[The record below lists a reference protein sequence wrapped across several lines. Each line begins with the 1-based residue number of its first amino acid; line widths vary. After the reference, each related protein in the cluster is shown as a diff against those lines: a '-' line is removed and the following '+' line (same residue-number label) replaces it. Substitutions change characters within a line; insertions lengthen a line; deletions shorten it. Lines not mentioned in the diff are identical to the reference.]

1 MNNHNSVFRG
11 GTVKTPQEELPEPLG
26 SFARPLCAHIR
37 PDPPGRRGNAVRR
50 RIYWDQ
56 TGIKPGSTHF
66 GAADPQELG
75 FWPCH
80 SPGVALGTGSCGSL
94 AVTSSSPS
102 PTRGFKA
109 ESSTI
114 RVSLIPPRCRG
125 GEEEW
130 SKVHR
135 GEFHV
140 GQAAPGGLRAQRYAS
155 GWPLLVFLSS
165 FLRSW
170 DMK

>member
-1 MNNHNSVFRG
+1 M
-11 GTVKTPQEELPEPLG
+11 KTPQEELPEPLG
-26 SFARPLCAHIR
+26 SFERPLCAHIR
-37 PDPPGRRGNAVRR
+37 PDPPGRRGNAGRR

-125 GEEEW
+125 GRRSGPRSIEANSTWDRRRRAVSGRSATRRAGLCW
-130 SKVHR
+130 S
-135 GEFHV
+135 
-140 GQAAPGGLRAQRYAS
+140 S
-155 GWPLLVFLSS
+155 
-165 FLRSW
+165 
-170 DMK
+170 